1 MLDKLKQLSDLKRI
15 RDQAQALQK
24 KLSEVLVEVR
34 RGRVHVI
41 MSADQKIHTLT
52 ISGQEDEEVKETIN
66 EAIKKSQEA
75 AASEMQGMMGGLG
88 GLLGK

>member
-1 MLDKLKQLSDLKRI
+1 MWDKLKQLSDLKRI

-34 RGRVHVI
+34 QGRVHVV

-52 ISGQEDEEVKETIN
+52 VNGQEEEEIREAVN